1 MSKVA
6 KAPNKH
12 FPADVPTM
20 KIGITG
26 TTWDE
31 VPIRTPGDTWHDTLA
46 ISDDTLGRSVGAHVD
61 DLIESMVRDE
71 DAVLNKLE
79 LCFDGVEEDIRR
91 MYKRN

>member
-31 VPIRTPGDTWHDTLA
+31 VPIRTPGA
-46 ISDDTLGRSVGAHVD
+46 IDGVDLGRSVGAHVD